1 MNYWIPLLFFWF
13 STSPQ
18 TAASE
23 KHFAAT
29 AASISRPGTCD
40 DLALLT
46 PFAER
51 WWCEQHSDSQFLN
64 IVSCHLLWMSV
75 FEFDRWHLSMVQVVT
90 GNLRWME
97 GARVKAHSIVICHC
111 PWSALPI
118 YNTRSVSAT
127 GPLKRDSWAIALLK
141 GLLKSEIIYIYN
153 KKKSGHWKRPQC
165 VIYRNNFGDGPWIEF
180 QRRSALMKSN
190 IVWRTSVALG
200 MFGMETVSQGSLLL
214 PVD

>member
-1 MNYWIPLLFFWF
+1 MPHQLRTLAFHMKRWQSCSRARSSWSQVILSKGPHSFTCDFGNQLKKRNALSLMNYWIPLLFFWF

-29 AASISRPGTCD
+29 AASIIRPGTCD

-118 YNTRSVSAT
+118 YNARSVSAT

-141 GLLKSEIIYIYN
+141 GLLKSEIIYII
-153 KKKSGHWKRPQC
+153 KKSLVIGSGHN
-165 VIYRNNFGDGPWIEF
+165 V
-180 QRRSALMKSN
+180 
-190 IVWRTSVALG
+190 
-200 MFGMETVSQGSLLL
+200 
-214 PVD
+214 

>member
-1 MNYWIPLLFFWF
+1 MKRWQSCSRARSSWSQFILSRGPPQFHLWFWKPIKKRNALSLMNYWIPLLFFWF

-141 GLLKSEIIYIYN
+141 GLLTSEIIYIYII
-153 KKKSGHWKRPQC
+153 KKSLVIGSGHN
-165 VIYRNNFGDGPWIEF
+165 V
-180 QRRSALMKSN
+180 
-190 IVWRTSVALG
+190 
-200 MFGMETVSQGSLLL
+200 
-214 PVD
+214 